1 MSHAVLIENPKAGNS
16 SPGALRVAERALAA
30 TFELE
35 LVQTNARGHAAA
47 LAREAVDHGAKTV
60 IAFGGDG
67 TVNEVVNG
75 LLDGGESTN
84 VNLAVLPGGTTN
96 VLARNLGY
104 PNDLVEATAQ
114 LIEVVERGEP
124 RRIPAGRI
132 TAESEHGHLTRD
144 FTFSAGLVFDAAIVK
159 RVNQSKR
166 GRGEGVFVWNGI
178 RSFSGLR
185 KQERPSLV
193 IETPAGPENAYWAC
207 IAMTDPFTYFRKR
220 PLRVVPHADGEN
232 GLDVVAGQNV
242 GFWRTLRWLSQAM
255 TTGNHAKHADI
266 VHLVDQAEVRIS
278 AHAPVPLQCDGEYLG
293 EITGFAAKPL
303 PSAVGVWA

>member
-1 MSHAVLIENPKAGNS
+1 VHAVLIENPKAGRAT
-16 SPGALRVAERALAA
+16 PGALRVAERALAA

-47 LAREAVDHGAKTV
+47 LAREAVEAGAKTV

-75 LLDGGESTN
+75 LLDGGDSTN

-104 PNDLVEATAQ
+104 ANDLVEATAR

-124 RRIPAGRI
+124 RRLPVGRI
-132 TAESEHGHLTRD
+132 TAEGEFGHLIRD
-144 FTFSAGLVFDAAIVK
+144 FTFSAGIVFDAAIVK

-166 GRGEGVFVWNGI
+166 GRSEGVFVWNGL
-178 RSFSGLR
+178 RAFRELR
-185 KQERPSLV
+185 KYDPAQHVIATPDRPK
-193 IETPAGPENAYWAC
+193 PAHWAC

-220 PLRVVPHADGEN
+220 PLRIVPHADGED
-232 GLDVVAGQNV
+232 GLDVVAGQDI
-242 GFWRTLRWLSQAM
+242 GFGRTLKWLIQAM
-255 TTGNHAKHADI
+255 TTAKHVRDAQMI
-266 VHLVDQAEVRIS
+266 HLHDQPEVRIT
-278 AHAPVPLQCDGEYLG
+278 AHAPVGLQTDGEYLG
-293 EITGFAAKPL
+293 EITSMGAIPL
-303 PSAVGVWA
+303 PGAVPVWS